1 MSSAI
6 RTRLTPKSIRAQ
18 LTLWYLLMLGGA
30 LAAFAAFVFASRG
43 QALSREVDADLEIR
57 AHHLV
62 GQMQPQFLGLDIA
75 AALAGDPALA
85 GELVIVRE
93 PSGAAL
99 YRSPAFPS
107 LRGPAEAIAT
117 NAARS
122 AEDLTIVEDRD
133 GNTLRLATIV
143 VQRTGASPV
152 VVQVAAPTAP
162 IQRALGQ
169 LALGMVL
176 WFAVVVSA
184 ASYGGSFIAR
194 RALAPVEA
202 IVGRVREIQASRLDD
217 RLDLR
222 TGSEELDRLVETLND
237 MLDRLATSM
246 RGARRFAADASHEL
260 QTPIAAMR
268 TAIEICLG
276 DSGSTAEEYREMAG
290 DLVVDLDRLSALIR
304 DLRLLALAD
313 GGHLLDRL
321 EPVDLTRLVKEC
333 CEIVQGVAK
342 PKNITLTI
350 DILADITVS
359 GSVLHL
365 RRALLNLAH
374 NAVRYSPDGSTIQ
387 ITVGRLDRE
396 AVLVFV
402 DEGCGI
408 GPEDL
413 PHIFERFYRADP
425 ARARDTGGSG
435 LGLAIADQI
444 VRSHGG
450 RIDVTSL
457 VDRGSTFA
465 VFLPL
470 ASASDLTPMPTRLPE
485 AAHG

>member
-1 MSSAI
+1 MSFAI
-6 RTRLTPKSIRAQ
+6 RATLTPKSIRAQ

-30 LAAFAAFVFASRG
+30 IAAFAAFVFASRG
-43 QALSREVDADLEIR
+43 QALTREVDADLEIR
-57 AHHLV
+57 AHHLLS
-62 GQMQPQFLGLDIA
+62 QIQPHLLDLDVA
-75 AALAGDPALA
+75 AALAADRELS
-85 GELVIVRE
+85 GELVTVRE
-93 PSGAAL
+93 PSGAAVF
-99 YRSPAFPS
+99 RSPAFPS
-107 LRGPAEAIAT
+107 LTASAEAIAV
-117 NAARS
+117 NAART
-122 AEDLTIVEDRD
+122 ADDLTVVEDRN

-143 VQRTGASPV
+143 VRRPGADPA

-162 IQRALGQ
+162 VGRALRQ

-176 WFAVVVSA
+176 WFSVVVSA

-194 RALAPVEA
+194 RALKPVEA

-222 TGSEELDRLVETLND
+222 TGSEELDQLVQTLND
-237 MLDRLATSM
+237 MLDRLATSVS
-246 RGARRFAADASHEL
+246 GARRFAADASHEL

-268 TAIEICLG
+268 AAVEICLG
-276 DSGSTAEEYREMAG
+276 DSGATAEEYHEMAG
-290 DLVVDLDRLSALIR
+290 EVVLDLDRLSALIR
-304 DLRLLALAD
+304 DMRLLALAD
-313 GGHLLDRL
+313 SGHLLERI
-321 EPVDLTRLVKEC
+321 EPVDLTRLVREC
-333 CEIVQGVAK
+333 CEVLQGVAE
-342 PKNITLTI
+342 PKNISLAV
-350 DILADITVS
+350 DLLADVTVS
-359 GSVLHL
+359 GSALHL

-374 NAVRYSPDGSTIQ
+374 NAVRYSPEGSTIQ

-408 GPEDL
+408 RPEDL

-425 ARARDTGGSG
+425 ARARETGGTG
-435 LGLAIADQI
+435 LGLAIADHI

-450 RIDVTSL
+450 RIEVTSL

-470 ASASDLTPMPTRLPE
+470 ASASDLPLRADRL
-485 AAHG
+485 AAASHG